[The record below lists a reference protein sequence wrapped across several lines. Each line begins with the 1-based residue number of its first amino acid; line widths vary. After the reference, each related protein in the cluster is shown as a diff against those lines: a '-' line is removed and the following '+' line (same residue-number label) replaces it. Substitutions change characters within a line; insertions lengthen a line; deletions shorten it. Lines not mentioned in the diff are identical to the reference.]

1 MNACQILTKDPVHG
15 VSLFLGYF
23 RVLTS
28 GSLPCFINL
37 ALQLPIS
44 PPHFIPPINRTSS
57 VAMIV
62 ILAEADSS
70 SRLDNN
76 PFHYIY
82 SEQRIFKACEV
93 SAMQVGL
100 SSA

>member
-28 GSLPCFINL
+28 GSLPRFINL
-37 ALQLPIS
+37 TLQLPTS
-44 PPHFIPPINRTSS
+44 PTQIPLINRTSS

-62 ILAEADSS
+62 ILDEADSS
-70 SRLDNN
+70 SGLDNN
-76 PFHYIY
+76 LFHFIYLFIYIY
-82 SEQRIFKACEV
+82 IFGTEDSQRV
-93 SAMQVGL
+93 
-100 SSA
+100 